1 MNKEY
6 LPLTVTDLLAASSK
20 CLEDAGYKRVET
32 GQTSESGYPGMR
44 VFEDVYN
51 VVAVVAYNTW
61 KELYESWGN
70 AQATLVELISDHFG
84 QSDPKAWDGYL
95 VLLTPSLLSASEQE
109 QLVIIR
115 YNTSRVRKLIAAG
128 VELTV
133 LGDVNRLLAPLL
145 PLQIEAVPQD
155 KRSVL
160 DLLPSI
166 LGSKGIPESA
176 VTLLVDAYQEQKP
189 LLEALHRLR
198 ERK

>member
-1 MNKEY
+1 LNKEY
-6 LPLTVTDLLAASSK
+6 LPLTVTDLLAASSQ
-20 CLEDAGYKRVET
+20 CLEGAGYKRVET
-32 GQTSESGYPGMR
+32 GQPSDSGYPGMR

-70 AQATLVELISDHFG
+70 AQATLVELISGHFG

-109 QLVIIR
+109 QLVMIR

-128 VELTV
+128 IELTV

-145 PLQIEAVPQD
+145 PLQIESVTQD

-176 VTLLVDAYQEQKP
+176 VTLLVDTYQDQKP
-189 LLEALHRLR
+189 LLEALHRLK
-198 ERK
+198 EQK